1 MSENQ
6 HVGRTKYENKY
17 GFVIEDDAV
26 EKFKWIIKIL
36 SDPWKTEFVDD
47 VLVYKNSYDFRALN
61 KVFMYYIDDIYNEL
75 PKETKDEIDDKYIM
89 ISL

>member
-47 VLVYKNSYDFRALN
+47 VLAYKNSYDFRALN
-61 KVFMYYIDDIYNEL
+61 KVSCVILMIFTMSFQKK
-75 PKETKDEIDDKYIM
+75 PKMKLTINI
-89 ISL
+89 L